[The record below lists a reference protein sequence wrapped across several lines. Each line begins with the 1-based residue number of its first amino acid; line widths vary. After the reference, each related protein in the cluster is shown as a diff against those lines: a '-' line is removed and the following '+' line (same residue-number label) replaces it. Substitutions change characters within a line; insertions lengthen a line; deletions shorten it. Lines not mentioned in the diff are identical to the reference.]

1 MWQLLVFA
9 LGSLGLAYFSRRVLI
24 RPRSHGFYR
33 FFAWE
38 LILALS
44 LLNVPAWFSDWL
56 AWHQL
61 ISWFLLFVCFVPLAY
76 GVEALKNRGSP
87 DQSQRSDPELVA
99 FERTTRLVTDGI
111 YRYIR
116 HPLYSSLLLLTWG
129 IFFKL
134 PSWIGL
140 ALALG
145 ISLLLVAT
153 ARADEAEC
161 IECFGAEYST
171 YMRHTR
177 MFIPYVF

>member
-1 MWQLLVFA
+1 MWQVLAFA
-9 LGSLGLAYFSRRVLI
+9 AGSAGLAYVSRRALVQ
-24 RPRSHGFYR
+24 PRSHGFYR

-38 LILALS
+38 LMLALF
-44 LLNVPAWFSDWL
+44 LLNAPAWFSEWL

-61 ISWFLLFVCFVPLAY
+61 ISWFLLILCIVPLAF
-76 GVEALKNRGSP
+76 GVEGLVKRGSP
-87 DQSQRSDPELVA
+87 DRAQRSDPELLA
-99 FERTTRLVTDGI
+99 FERTTKLVKDGI

-116 HPLYSSLLLLTWG
+116 HPLYSSLFLLTWG
-129 IFFKL
+129 MFFKA

-145 ISLLLVAT
+145 ASLLLVAT

-161 IECFGAEYST
+161 IECFGAEYRS

-177 MFIPYVF
+177 MFIPYIF